1 MIKFDPGSI
10 RRIRLARS
18 LTLEQFALSL
28 CGMVTVSKQLVQ
40 QWEGGAQVPTVSSLL
55 KIVNAHNIPFDAFFL
70 EEAEEKHGSGRH
82 SL

>member
-18 LTLEQFALSL
+18 LTLKQFALSL
-28 CGMVTVSKQLVQ
+28 CGTVTVSKQLVQ

-55 KIVNAHNIPFDAFFL
+55 KIVNAHNIPFNAFFL
-70 EEAEEKHGSGRH
+70 EEAEKKHGSGRH
-82 SL
+82 NL